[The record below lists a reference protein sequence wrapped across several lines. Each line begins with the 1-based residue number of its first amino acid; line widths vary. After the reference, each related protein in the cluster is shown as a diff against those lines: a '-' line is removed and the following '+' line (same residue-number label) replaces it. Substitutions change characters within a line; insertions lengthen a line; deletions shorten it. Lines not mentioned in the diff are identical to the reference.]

1 MYISVHNQ
9 LTLLHD
15 LLDEHITY
23 KNVTTNE
30 YKQIKK
36 LVQSMST
43 NRTIEK
49 ELLHILPEI
58 YYYGLKGENAS
69 SYAAHILENEKKIK
83 HWLIMI
89 NQTKLRLSG

>member
-1 MYISVHNQ
+1 MYLSVHNQ

-15 LLDEHITY
+15 LLDEQITY
-23 KNVTTNE
+23 KTVSTNE

-36 LVQSMST
+36 LVQTMST

-58 YYYGLKGENAS
+58 YYYGMKGENAS
-69 SYAAHILENEKKIK
+69 SFAAHILENEQKIK
-83 HWLIMI
+83 QWLMMI